1 MLKLLESLLS
11 SIGLLLT
18 FLWNT
23 LQSLIMFIG
32 MIPEYI
38 TYITSLIAVIPSFA
52 TAFFIA
58 GISLTVILFMV
69 GRMES

>member
-1 MLKLLESLLS
+1 MLKLLESFLS

-23 LQSLIMFIG
+23 LQSLLMFIG

-38 TYITSLIAVIPSFA
+38 TYITSLTAVVPSFA
-52 TAFFIA
+52 TAFFVA
-58 GISLTVILFMV
+58 GISLTVLLFMI
-69 GRMES
+69 GKEQS